1 MPRRSVCGRPA
12 WQSEA
17 VADNTVPDAREVRGL
32 PGWARELL
40 GVAVAV
46 AVAIAVVAVV
56 AASARSELLFRDAD
70 SLVTTLVIHSLAAV
84 QPQDWAMSSV
94 LFLPEI
100 AMLRL
105 LSLLG
110 LGTNGTLAL
119 AGVVNVVALYGALR
133 VAAGSVARARAPI
146 AGALTGLGGFALFA
160 ASESS
165 PSRDALEL
173 ASLLTTTTYYSATV
187 IGAVLAIG
195 LVRRALDRG
204 TSARA
209 PRASGVT
216 TRGSATAEATQ
227 RDPRTSHT
235 AADPASGVTTRGNP
249 AAEATQRDPRTSR
262 RVPWAAVGGIA
273 AVAAASVL
281 TNPLFAAWVTVPVAL
296 VLGVVAVRERVA
308 LWLAGALIAGSLV
321 GYVGR
326 MPLDLVLGQTQLIA
340 NTGAGY
346 IDPAQWLASLQ
357 YYGALLAERWSA
369 TWGAASVVAVV
380 VLWSWS
386 VAATILLARRR
397 DGADAAGGSARP
409 TDGERRAVGAAFV
422 AACGWVVPLLVVV
435 GAIALGTHAARYLQP
450 VVFAPLLGLVV
461 LPELLW
467 RPAPDAVASS
477 TTPEPTRA
485 RRAGGWGA
493 VLAAGA
499 AAVALVAAVGI
510 GVPRISAAAHAPDTD
525 LACVVDW
532 TEQSG
537 RTGAG
542 QFWTIRLPKT
552 HLADPRALVQVDHR
566 LRGYAWL
573 VNRDDF
579 AVGEVSFLVTDA
591 QSPPFELPGGASIQ
605 DAELISCGRYTIADF
620 GSSTLRLGPQR
631 S

>member
-1 MPRRSVCGRPA
+1 LTAAAYIRQA

-17 VADNTVPDAREVRGL
+17 VADDTVPDAREVRGL
-32 PGWARELL
+32 PGWAREAL
-40 GVAVAV
+40 GLAAAVAV
-46 AVAIAVVAVV
+46 GIAVVAVV

-70 SLVTTLVIHSLAAV
+70 SLATTLVIHSLAV
-84 QPQDWAMSSV
+84 GQPQDWAMSSV

-100 AMLRL
+100 AVLRL

-133 VAAGSVARARAPI
+133 VAAGSVATTRAPI
-146 AGALTGLGGFALFA
+146 AGALAALGGFALLA
-160 ASESS
+160 AAESS

-187 IGAVLAIG
+187 IAVVLAVG
-195 LVRRALDRG
+195 LARRGLDR
-204 TSARA
+204 SAR
-209 PRASGVT
+209 
-216 TRGSATAEATQ
+216 
-227 RDPRTSHT
+227 
-235 AADPASGVTTRGNP
+235 
-249 AAEATQRDPRTSR
+249 AAEATQSDSRTSGR
-262 RVPWAAVGGIA
+262 KPWAAVVGLGV
-273 AVAAASVL
+273 VAAASVL

-296 VLGVVAVRERVA
+296 VLGVIAARERVAVRERVA
-308 LWLAGALIAGSLV
+308 LWLAGALVVGSLV

-326 MPLDLVLGQTQLIA
+326 MPLDLLLGQTQLIA

-346 IDPAQWLASLQ
+346 IDPSQWLASLE

-369 TWGAASVVAVV
+369 PWGAASVVAVL
-380 VLWSWS
+380 VLWAWC
-386 VAATILLARRR
+386 VAAGVLLARRR
-397 DGADAAGGSARP
+397 
-409 TDGERRAVGAAFV
+409 EVGAAFV

-450 VVFAPLLGLVV
+450 MVFAPLLGLVV
-461 LPELLW
+461 LPQLLW
-467 RPAPDAVASS
+467 RRAPAVAASK
-477 TTPEPTRA
+477 TPAPTRA
-485 RRAGGWGA
+485 RRQGGWGA
-493 VLAAGA
+493 GLAAGA
-499 AAVALVAAVGI
+499 AALALVAAVAI
-510 GVPRISAAAHAPDTD
+510 GVPRIVVAAHAPDPD

-532 TEQSG
+532 AEQSG

-591 QSPPFELPGGASIQ
+591 QSPAFDLPDGASIQ

-620 GSSTLRLGPQR
+620 GDSALRLGPQR

>member
-1 MPRRSVCGRPA
+1 
-12 WQSEA
+12 
-17 VADNTVPDAREVRGL
+17 
-32 PGWARELL
+32 
-40 GVAVAV
+40 
-46 AVAIAVVAVV
+46 
-56 AASARSELLFRDAD
+56 
-70 SLVTTLVIHSLAAV
+70 
-84 QPQDWAMSSV
+84 MSSV

-100 AMLRL
+100 AMLWL

-146 AGALTGLGGFALFA
+146 AGALAALGGFALLA

-187 IGAVLAIG
+187 VGAVLAIG
-195 LVRRALDRG
+195 LARRALDR
-204 TSARA
+204 
-209 PRASGVT
+209 RASP
-216 TRGSATAEATQ
+216 
-227 RDPRTSHT
+227 RDAGAR
-235 AADPASGVTTRGNP
+235 
-249 AAEATQRDPRTSR
+249 
-262 RVPWAAVGGIA
+262 AVGGGGGPRGGGGGIRPHQPA
-273 AVAAASVL
+273 
-281 TNPLFAAWVTVPVAL
+281 FAAWVTLPVVL

-308 LWLAGALIAGSLV
+308 LWLAGALVAGSVV

-326 MPLDLVLGQTQLIA
+326 MPLDLLFGQTQLIA

-346 IDPAQWLASLQ
+346 IDPSQWLASLE

-369 TWGAASVVAVV
+369 PWGAASVVAVLA
-380 VLWSWS
+380 LWTWS
-386 VAATILLARRR
+386 VVATIVLARR
-397 DGADAAGGSARP
+397 A
-409 TDGERRAVGAAFV
+409 AVGAAFV

-450 VVFAPLLGLVV
+450 LVFAPLLGLVV
-461 LPELLW
+461 LPQILW
-467 RPAPDAVASS
+467 RRAPDAAATS
-477 TTPEPTRA
+477 PRA
-485 RRAGGWGA
+485 PALSRLAGGWGA
-493 VLAAGA
+493 GIAAGGA
-499 AAVALVAAVGI
+499 ALALVAAVAI
-510 GVPRISAAAHAPDTD
+510 GVPRIVVAATAPDAD
-525 LACVVDW
+525 LACVVNW
-532 TEQSG
+532 AEQSG

-552 HLADPRALVQVDHR
+552 HLADPRALVQVDHQ

-579 AVGEVSFLVTDA
+579 AAGAVSFLVTDA
-591 QSPPFELPGGASIQ
+591 QSPPFDLPDGASIE

-620 GSSTLRLGPQR
+620 GDRALRLGPQR